1 MKLYII
7 DGNSLLFR
15 AYYAT
20 SFKGDIMRTKNGFPT
35 NALFGFSNMINK
47 LVSSLKDDD
56 RIMVAFDTG
65 KKTFRHQQ
73 LEAYKAQRKPIDEDL
88 KVQIPLARDYLK
100 AMGIFYYELEGYEG
114 DDIAGSVAVQLGSKN
129 KIETHIY
136 TSDKDYLQLIDE
148 HISIEM
154 IKKGLSDIETYTPST
169 LKEKMGLTPCQI
181 KDFKGLMGDPSDNL
195 PGIPGIGE
203 KSAVKLIQQY
213 GSLEEIIL
221 GMKDQTSKQAEKILA
236 NQEMGKLCKEM
247 ATIITSINLPFTL
260 SDLRYEGYDY
270 NELSSFFT
278 KYEFFSSLKK
288 LKPTDKRKIS
298 NEENI
303 EDNFETITVAKFK
316 DIPSPTM
323 IIMDQEN
330 GNYNFAPINAF
341 CFPVSS
347 KVYVLPFVN
356 AKKDKDFKEFIE
368 NPSIKKETYDYKALK
383 VSLSKYGFD
392 VNGVGFDLTLATNL
406 LKSSVESNPISIFAF
421 YGVNILKQN
430 NTLSLLQND
439 DMFTNMAYYLEK
451 LKPSIIT
458 KLKNDEAYDLFI
470 NIELPLSNV
479 LAKME
484 INGFPLNR
492 KVLSELN
499 EEYVKKLNDIT
510 SKIYEVV
517 GHEFNIAS
525 PKQLASVLFDELGLP
540 SNKKESTSIEVLNDL
555 KNVHEVVPL
564 IIEYRKY
571 SKIISTYSQGLLN
584 FINEDGKIHT
594 IYNQALTQTGR
605 LSSSEPNLQNIS
617 VKSEEGKAVRK
628 AFFYDDNN
636 YELLSLDYSQIELR
650 LLAAMSSCQK
660 LISTFNEDGD
670 IHSQTAMDVFGVSK
684 EELTPSLRRRAKA
697 VNFGIIY
704 GISDWGLSEQISSSP
719 SEAKKI
725 ITKFY
730 ETYPEIK
737 SYFTNVINFANE
749 NGYIKTLYNRR
760 RYISELKSS
769 NYMTREFGKRAA
781 MNAPIQGSAA
791 DLIKIAMIKVDEML
805 TSSAYKTQMV
815 LQIHDELIFKV
826 PLNEKE
832 EIYTKIKEIMEN
844 CASLGVKLKVD
855 GDFGKTWFD
864 CK

>member
-1 MKLYII
+1 MKLYIL

-20 SFKGDIMRTKNGFPT
+20 AFRGDIMRTKNGFPT
-35 NALFGFSNMINK
+35 NAIFGFSNMINK
-47 LVSSLKDDD
+47 LVSSLKKDD

-73 LEAYKAQRKPIDEDL
+73 LDTYKAQRKPIDEDL
-88 KVQIPLARDYLK
+88 KLQLPLARDYLK
-100 AMGIFYYELEGYEG
+100 AMGIFYYELDGYEG
-114 DDIAGSVAVQLGSKN
+114 DDIAGSVAKQFGSKN
-129 KIETHIY
+129 NIETHIY
-136 TSDKDYLQLIDE
+136 TSDKDYLQLIDDN
-148 HISIEM
+148 ISIEM
-154 IKKGLSDIETYTPST
+154 IKKGLSDIETLNEET
-169 LKEKMGLTPCQI
+169 LKEKMGLTPSQI

-203 KSAVKLIQQY
+203 KTAIKLIQQY
-213 GSLEEIIL
+213 GSLEDIVKAMEN
-221 GMKDQTSKQAEKILA
+221 QTSKQAQKILE
-236 NQEMGKLCKEM
+236 NKHSGFLCKEM
-247 ATIITSINLPFTL
+247 ATIITDIQLPFDL
-260 SDLRYEGYDY
+260 SDLKYEGYDF

-278 KYEFFSSLKK
+278 KYEFFSALKK

-298 NEENI
+298 EEENN
-303 EDNFETITVAKFK
+303 EDLFSIITVSKFK
-316 DIPSPTM
+316 DIPSCST
-323 IIMDQEN
+323 IIMDQEK

-341 CFPVSS
+341 CFPCAD
-347 KVYVLPFVN
+347 KIYVLPFVN
-356 AKKDKDFKEFIE
+356 AKKDKEFKAFIE
-368 NPSIKKETYDYKALK
+368 DETILKDTYDFKALK
-383 VSLSKYGFD
+383 VALSKYGFD
-392 VNGVGFDLTLATNL
+392 VKGIGFDLTLATNL
-406 LKSSVESNPISIFAF
+406 LKSSVETSPVSVYAF
-421 YGVNILKQN
+421 YDVNILKQN
-430 NTLSLLQND
+430 NISLLQND
-439 DMFTNMAYYLEK
+439 DMFANMAYYLAK
-451 LKPSIIT
+451 LKPSIIER
-458 KLKNDEAYDLFI
+458 LKEDDSYELFT
-470 NIELPLSNV
+470 NVELPLNNV

-484 INGFPLNR
+484 INGFPLNK
-492 KVLSELN
+492 KVLSDLN
-499 EEYVKKLNDIT
+499 EEYVKKLDEIT
-510 SKIYEVV
+510 KMIYQVV

-525 PKQLASVLFDELGLP
+525 PKQLATVLFDELGLP
-540 SNKKESTSIEVLNDL
+540 KNRKESTSIEILNEL
-555 KNVHEVVPL
+555 KDRHEVVPL

-594 IYNQALTQTGR
+594 IYNQALTSTGR

-628 AFFYDDNN
+628 AFFYDDDN

-650 LLAAMSSCQK
+650 LLASMSKCQK
-660 LISTFNEDGD
+660 LIDTFNNDGD
-670 IHSQTAMDVFGVSK
+670 IHTQTAMDVFGLSK
-684 EELTPSLRRRAKA
+684 EEITPSLRRRAKA

-719 SEAKKI
+719 AEAKKI

-730 ETYPEIK
+730 EQYPEIK
-737 SYFTNVINFANE
+737 AYFVSIINFASE

-791 DLIKIAMIKVDEML
+791 DLIKIAMIQVDKML
-805 TSSAYKTQMV
+805 TSSSYKTQMV

-826 PLNEKE
+826 PLDEKE
-832 EIYTKIKEIMEN
+832 EILPKIKNIMEN